1 MELAKVG
8 TEAFILLVLGAILSF
23 VIPLLIAIVWK
34 KKKKEPFSTIL
45 IGAAIFL
52 LFALILEKPIQALVI
67 SKNYSLGLFLSS
79 HPILL
84 AFVLGLF
91 PGIFEETGRLLAF
104 KTLLK
109 NRKNK
114 ETAISYGIGHGC
126 FEAIAISGMAYI
138 SYISFA
144 CMINSGTFV
153 NIINQVAEKAP
164 DQVET
169 LYTQADQIAKTSI
182 FLVGASI
189 IERVLA
195 ILLQIGLS
203 ILVFYGC
210 KDKKKFWLFP
220 LAIILH
226 TLTDFTAGLNYVKV
240 TNFSIL
246 ELEVIL
252 VASATITFC
261 SAYFLLYK
269 KDLEEQVQSFKDEMI
284 DKMSNEMRDESKRAE
299 SGESGSVDSD
309 KV

>member
-1 MELAKVG
+1 MRGNYMEITKIG
-8 TEAFILLVLGAILSF
+8 TETFVLLSIGLVLSVLF
-23 VIPLLIAIVWK
+23 PLAVALIWK
-34 KKKKEPFSTIL
+34 FKKKEPFSTIL
-45 IGAAIFL
+45 IGAATFL
-52 LFALILEKPIQALVI
+52 LFALILEKPIQILVI
-67 SKNYSLGLFLSS
+67 SKNFSLGIFLSS

-84 AFVLGLF
+84 AFVFGLF

-126 FEAIAISGMAYI
+126 FEAIAILGMTYI
-138 SYISFA
+138 SYISYA
-144 CMINSGTFV
+144 CMINSGAFV

-164 DQVET
+164 DQVGAYYN
-169 LYTQADQIAKTSI
+169 LADQIAKTSI

-203 ILVFYGC
+203 ILVFYAC

-246 ELEVIL
+246 ELEVIAA
-252 VASATITFC
+252 VSATITFC

-269 KDLEEQVQSFKDEMI
+269 KDSDEKELNQSDEFI
-284 DKMSNEMRDESKRAE
+284 PKN
-299 SGESGSVDSD
+299 
-309 KV
+309 

>member
-1 MELAKVG
+1 MEITKIG
-8 TEAFILLVLGAILSF
+8 TETFVLLSIGLVLSVLF
-23 VIPLLIAIVWK
+23 PLAVALIWK
-34 KKKKEPFSTIL
+34 FKKKEPFSTIL
-45 IGAAIFL
+45 IGAATFL
-52 LFALILEKPIQALVI
+52 LFALILEKPILILVI

-126 FEAIAISGMAYI
+126 FEAIAILGMTYI
-138 SYISFA
+138 SYISYA
-144 CMINSGTFV
+144 CMINSGAFV

-164 DQVET
+164 DQVGAYYN
-169 LYTQADQIAKTSI
+169 LADQIAKTSI

-203 ILVFYGC
+203 ILVFYAC

-246 ELEVIL
+246 ELEVIAA
-252 VASATITFC
+252 VSATITFC

-269 KDLEEQVQSFKDEMI
+269 KDSDEKELNQSDEFI
-284 DKMSNEMRDESKRAE
+284 PKN
-299 SGESGSVDSD
+299 
-309 KV
+309 

>member
-1 MELAKVG
+1 MELTKIG
-8 TEAFILLVLGAILSF
+8 TETFVLLSIGLVLSVLF
-23 VIPLLIAIVWK
+23 PLAVALIWK
-34 KKKKEPFSTIL
+34 FKKKEPFSTIL
-45 IGAAIFL
+45 IGAATFL
-52 LFALILEKPIQALVI
+52 LFALILEKPILILVI

-126 FEAIAISGMAYI
+126 FEAIAILGMTYI
-138 SYISFA
+138 SYISYA
-144 CMINSGTFV
+144 CMINSGAFV

-164 DQVET
+164 DQVGAYYN
-169 LYTQADQIAKTSI
+169 LADQIAKTSI

-203 ILVFYGC
+203 ILVFYAC

-246 ELEVIL
+246 ELEVIAA
-252 VASATITFC
+252 VSATITFC

-269 KDLEEQVQSFKDEMI
+269 RDFKEQVENYDINNNKQEIS
-284 DKMSNEMRDESKRAE
+284 
-299 SGESGSVDSD
+299 
-309 KV
+309 

>member
-1 MELAKVG
+1 MEITKIG
-8 TEAFILLVLGAILSF
+8 TETFVLLSIGLVLSVLF
-23 VIPLLIAIVWK
+23 PLAVALIWK
-34 KKKKEPFSTIL
+34 FKKKEPFSTIL
-45 IGAAIFL
+45 IGAATFL

-153 NIINQVAEKAP
+153 NIINQVKEKAP
-164 DQVET
+164 DQVGAYYN
-169 LYTQADQIAKTSI
+169 LADQIAKTSI

-189 IERVLA
+189 IERILA

-203 ILVFYGC
+203 ILVFYAC

-252 VASATITFC
+252 VVSATITFC

-269 KDLEEQVQSFKDEMI
+269 KDLQEQVENIKQD
-284 DKMSNEMRDESKRAE
+284 
-299 SGESGSVDSD
+299 
-309 KV
+309 

>member
-8 TEAFILLVLGAILSF
+8 TDVFVLLVLGAILSF

-84 AFVLGLF
+84 AFVFGLF

-126 FEAIAISGMAYI
+126 FEAMAIMGMTYI

-153 NIINQVAEKAP
+153 NIINQVKEKAP

-203 ILVFYGC
+203 ILVFYAC

-226 TLTDFTAGLNYVKV
+226 SLTDFTAGLNYVKV

-252 VASATITFC
+252 VVSATITFC

-269 KDLEEQVQSFKDEMI
+269 KDSAEQVENCSIVK
-284 DKMSNEMRDESKRAE
+284 
-299 SGESGSVDSD
+299 
-309 KV
+309 

>member
-8 TEAFILLVLGAILSF
+8 TEAFILLVLAAILSF

-45 IGAAIFL
+45 IGAATFL

-67 SKNYSLGLFLSS
+67 SKNFSLGIFLSS
-79 HPILL
+79 HPLLL
-84 AFVLGLF
+84 AFIIGLF

-114 ETAISYGIGHGC
+114 ETSISYGIGHGC
-126 FEAIAISGMAYI
+126 FEVMAISGINYI
-138 SYISFA
+138 TSISFA
-144 CMINSGTFV
+144 CMINSGAFV
-153 NIINQVAEKAP
+153 NIINQLAEKAP
-164 DQVET
+164 DQVGAYYT
-169 LYTQADQIAKTSI
+169 LADQIAKFSI
-182 FLVGASI
+182 FLLGAGI
-189 IERVLA
+189 IERTFAV
-195 ILLQIGLS
+195 LLQIGLS
-203 ILVFYGC
+203 ILVFYAC

-226 TLTDFTAGLNYVKV
+226 TLTDLSFGLNYVKV

-246 ELEVIL
+246 ELEIII
-252 VASATITFC
+252 AIFGIITFC

-269 KDLEEQVQSFKDEMI
+269 KDSEEQVQNLEMI
-284 DKMSNEMRDESKRAE
+284 ADRKEDCLQTKLEE
-299 SGESGSVDSD
+299 
-309 KV
+309 

>member
-1 MELAKVG
+1 MEITKIG
-8 TEAFILLVLGAILSF
+8 TETFVLLSIGLVLSVLFPLAIA
-23 VIPLLIAIVWK
+23 LIWK
-34 KKKKEPFSTIL
+34 FKKKEPFSTIL

-52 LFALILEKPIQALVI
+52 LFALILEKPIQSLVI
-67 SKNYSLGLFLSS
+67 SKNFSLGLFLSS

-84 AFVLGLF
+84 AFVFGLF

-126 FEAIAISGMAYI
+126 FEAMAILGMTYI

-153 NIINQVAEKAP
+153 NIINQVKEKAP
-164 DQVET
+164 DQVGAYYN
-169 LYTQADQIAKTSI
+169 LADQIAKTSI

-203 ILVFYGC
+203 ILVFYAC

-252 VASATITFC
+252 VVSATITFC

-269 KDLEEQVQSFKDEMI
+269 KESDE
-284 DKMSNEMRDESKRAE
+284 KVLNPSDELIPKN
-299 SGESGSVDSD
+299 
-309 KV
+309 

>member
-8 TEAFILLVLGAILSF
+8 TEVFVLLSIGLILSILF
-23 VIPLLIAIVWK
+23 PLAIALIWK
-34 KKKKEPFSTIL
+34 FKKKEPFSTIL

-52 LFALILEKPIQALVI
+52 LFALILEKTIQSLVI
-67 SKNYSLGLFLSS
+67 SKNFSLGLFLSS

-84 AFVLGLF
+84 AFVFGLF

-126 FEAIAISGMAYI
+126 FEAMAILGMTYI

-153 NIINQVAEKAP
+153 NIINQVKEKAP
-164 DQVET
+164 DQVGAYYN
-169 LYTQADQIAKTSI
+169 LADQIAKTSI

-203 ILVFYGC
+203 ILVFYAC

-226 TLTDFTAGLNYVKV
+226 TLTDFTAALNSVKV
-240 TNFSIL
+240 ANFSIL
-246 ELEVIL
+246 ELEIII
-252 VASATITFC
+252 AISATITFC
-261 SAYFLLYK
+261 SAYFFLYK
-269 KDLEEQVQSFKDEMI
+269 KDSEVQVE
-284 DKMSNEMRDESKRAE
+284 N
-299 SGESGSVDSD
+299 
-309 KV
+309 

>member
-1 MELAKVG
+1 MELTKVG
-8 TEAFILLVLGAILSF
+8 TEVFVLLVLGAILSF
-23 VIPLLIAIVWK
+23 VIPLLVAIVWK

-52 LFALILEKPIQALVI
+52 LFALILEKPIQSLVI
-67 SKNYSLGLFLSS
+67 SKNFSLGIFLSS
-79 HPILL
+79 HPLLL
-84 AFVLGLF
+84 AFVFGLF

-126 FEAIAISGMAYI
+126 FEVMAISGINFIVYI
-138 SYISFA
+138 SYA

-153 NIINQVAEKAP
+153 NIINQVKEKAP
-164 DQVET
+164 DQVGA
-169 LYTQADQIAKTSI
+169 LYTLADQIAKFSI
-182 FLVGASI
+182 FLLGAGI
-189 IERVLA
+189 IERTFAV
-195 ILLQIGLS
+195 LLQIGLS
-203 ILVFYGC
+203 ILVFYAC

-226 TLTDFTAGLNYVKV
+226 TLTDFTFGLNYVKV

-246 ELEVIL
+246 ELEVIIAVL
-252 VASATITFC
+252 STIIFC

-269 KDLEEQVQSFKDEMI
+269 KDLQEQVENIKQD
-284 DKMSNEMRDESKRAE
+284 
-299 SGESGSVDSD
+299 
-309 KV
+309 

>member
-1 MELAKVG
+1 MELTKVG
-8 TEAFILLVLGAILSF
+8 TEAFVALSIGLILSF
-23 VIPLLIAIVWK
+23 LFPLAIALIWK
-34 KKKKEPFSTIL
+34 FKKKEPFSTIL
-45 IGAAIFL
+45 IGAATFFL
-52 LFALILEKPIQALVI
+52 FVFILEKPILALVI
-67 SKNYSLGLFLSS
+67 SKNFSLGLFLSS

-114 ETAISYGIGHGC
+114 ETAISYGIGHSG
-126 FEAIAISGMAYI
+126 FEVMAILGI
-138 SYISFA
+138 SYISSISYA

-169 LYTQADQIAKTSI
+169 LYNIADQIAKCSI
-182 FLVGASI
+182 FLVGAAI
-189 IERVLA
+189 IERVFS
-195 ILLQIGLS
+195 ILFHIGCS
-203 ILVFYGC
+203 ILVFYAC

-220 LAIILH
+220 LALILH
-226 TLTDFTAGLNYVKV
+226 TLTDFTLGLNYVKV

-246 ELEVIL
+246 ELEIIIAVFGI
-252 VASATITFC
+252 ITFC

-269 KDLEEQVQSFKDEMI
+269 KDLDEQVENIKQD
-284 DKMSNEMRDESKRAE
+284 
-299 SGESGSVDSD
+299 
-309 KV
+309 

>member
-1 MELAKVG
+1 MELTKIG
-8 TEAFILLVLGAILSF
+8 TETFVLLSIGLVLSVLF
-23 VIPLLIAIVWK
+23 PLAVALIWK
-34 KKKKEPFSTIL
+34 FKKKEPFSTIL
-45 IGAAIFL
+45 IGAATFL
-52 LFALILEKPIQALVI
+52 LFALILEKPIQILVI
-67 SKNYSLGLFLSS
+67 SKNFSLGIFLSS

-84 AFVLGLF
+84 AFVFGLF

-126 FEAIAISGMAYI
+126 FEAIAILGMTYI
-138 SYISFA
+138 SYISYA
-144 CMINSGTFV
+144 CMINSGAFV

-164 DQVET
+164 DQVGAYYN
-169 LYTQADQIAKTSI
+169 LADQIAKTSI

-203 ILVFYGC
+203 ILVFYAC

-226 TLTDFTAGLNYVKV
+226 TLTDFTAALNSVKV
-240 TNFSIL
+240 ANFSIL
-246 ELEVIL
+246 ELEIIIAV
-252 VASATITFC
+252 SATITFC

-269 KDLEEQVQSFKDEMI
+269 KDSEEQVQSF
-284 DKMSNEMRDESKRAE
+284 RDEKIDEVIDEIRDKR
-299 SGESGSVDSD
+299 
-309 KV
+309 

>member
-67 SKNYSLGLFLSS
+67 SKNFSLGIFLSS
-79 HPILL
+79 HPLLL

-126 FEAIAISGMAYI
+126 FEVMAISGINYI
-138 SYISFA
+138 ISISFA

-164 DQVET
+164 DQVGAYYT
-169 LYTQADQIAKTSI
+169 LADQIAKFSI
-182 FLVGASI
+182 FLLGAGI
-189 IERVLA
+189 IERVFAVL
-195 ILLQIGLS
+195 IQIGLS
-203 ILVFYGC
+203 ILVFYAC
-210 KDKKKFWLFP
+210 KDKKKFWLYPF
-220 LAIILH
+220 AILLH
-226 TLTDFTAGLNYVKV
+226 TVTDFTIGLKVVKV
-240 TNFSIL
+240 LNLSEWAIEGIL
-246 ELEVIL
+246 GIYAIL
-252 VASATITFC
+252 IFC
-261 SAYFLLYK
+261 GAYFLLYK
-269 KDLEEQVQSFKDEMI
+269 KDLEEQVQ
-284 DKMSNEMRDESKRAE
+284 NQ
-299 SGESGSVDSD
+299 
-309 KV
+309 

>member
-23 VIPLLIAIVWK
+23 VIPLLVAIVWK

-153 NIINQVAEKAP
+153 NIINQVKEKAP

-169 LYTQADQIAKTSI
+169 LYTLADQIAKTSI

-203 ILVFYGC
+203 ILVFYAC

-252 VASATITFC
+252 VVSATITFC

-269 KDLEEQVQSFKDEMI
+269 KDLEEQVENCSIVK
-284 DKMSNEMRDESKRAE
+284 
-299 SGESGSVDSD
+299 
-309 KV
+309 

>member
-8 TEAFILLVLGAILSF
+8 TEVFVLLSIGLILSILF
-23 VIPLLIAIVWK
+23 PLAIALIWK
-34 KKKKEPFSTIL
+34 FKKKEPFSTIL

-67 SKNYSLGLFLSS
+67 SKNFSLGLFPSS

-84 AFVLGLF
+84 AFVFGLF

-126 FEAIAISGMAYI
+126 FEAMAILGMTYI

-153 NIINQVAEKAP
+153 NIINQVKEKAP
-164 DQVET
+164 DQVGAYYN
-169 LYTQADQIAKTSI
+169 LADQIAKTSI

-203 ILVFYGC
+203 ILVFYAC

-226 TLTDFTAGLNYVKV
+226 TLTDFTAALNSVKV
-240 TNFSIL
+240 ANFFYFGIRNNNCN
-246 ELEVIL
+246 
-252 VASATITFC
+252 FRHY
-261 SAYFLLYK
+261 YFL
-269 KDLEEQVQSFKDEMI
+269 
-284 DKMSNEMRDESKRAE
+284 
-299 SGESGSVDSD
+299 
-309 KV
+309 

>member
-1 MELAKVG
+1 MEITKIG
-8 TEAFILLVLGAILSF
+8 TETFVLLSIGLVLSVLF
-23 VIPLLIAIVWK
+23 PLAVALIWK
-34 KKKKEPFSTIL
+34 FKKKEPFSTIL
-45 IGAAIFL
+45 IGAATFL
-52 LFALILEKPIQALVI
+52 LFALILEKPILILVI

-126 FEAIAISGMAYI
+126 FEAIAILGMTYI
-138 SYISFA
+138 SYISYA
-144 CMINSGTFV
+144 CMINSGAFV

-164 DQVET
+164 DQVGAYYN
-169 LYTQADQIAKTSI
+169 LADQIAKTSI

-203 ILVFYGC
+203 ILVFYAC

-246 ELEVIL
+246 ELEVIAA
-252 VASATITFC
+252 VSATITFC

-269 KDLEEQVQSFKDEMI
+269 KDSDE
-284 DKMSNEMRDESKRAE
+284 KELNPSDELIPKN
-299 SGESGSVDSD
+299 
-309 KV
+309 